1 MPPVAVLVGAPGS
14 GKTTVGQALAQALGV
29 PFRDTDDDV
38 AALAGMPVGDIF
50 IQHGEPHFRDLEAQA
65 VARAIAEF
73 DGVLAVGGGAV
84 ERSAKAL
91 ARLPVV
97 WLTVPPAQ
105 AVSRIGLSGP
115 RPVLLGN
122 VRGRWADLMSQR
134 EPGYESTCRW
144 RVSTADRP
152 VAEIVT
158 EIVECL
164 AGAEND

>member
-1 MPPVAVLVGAPGS
+1 MPPIAVLVGAPGA

-29 PFRDTDDDV
+29 PFRDTDDVV
-38 AALAGMPVGDIF
+38 AAMAGMPVGDVF
-50 IQHGEPHFRDLEAQA
+50 IQHGEQHFRELEATA
-65 VARAIAEF
+65 VAEAVADF

-84 ERSAKAL
+84 ERSAHAL
-91 ARLPVV
+91 ARLPVI
-97 WLTVPPAQ
+97 WLQVPAAE
-105 AVSRIGLSGP
+105 AVGRIGLSGP

-134 EPGYESTCRW
+134 EPGYQSACRW
-144 RVSTADRP
+144 KVSTADRP
-152 VAEIVT
+152 VAQIVT